1 MFKPI
6 PSPARL
12 DSLLLAEQIN
22 NYCQQIGEFSSQSLG
37 KLFMS
42 ETLQKEPIE
51 NWEKT
56 LS

>member
-51 NWEKT
+51 N
-56 LS
+56 